1 VGRILIATWVLSA
14 AATSFGQVY
23 ASIRAKVLDEK
34 DEPVRG
40 AIVEAMPTG
49 GISGAI
55 PWCKSD
61 ESGSCAISPGSL
73 GSFTVT
79 ASKEEDGYP
88 KQTMYFYAA
97 VNSKPEIVILSH
109 EQPAQSTLVHLGK
122 KGGILIG
129 TVADAKTGKPLNANA
144 EFRWVSDPRIFL
156 SGSGLTNAR
165 FRILVPPDVAVTMV
179 VSLDGYENWSYSL
192 GRGELRN
199 AILLRPGEELAL
211 DLRLRPK
218 GE

>member
-1 VGRILIATWVLSA
+1 MGRILIATWVLSA

-61 ESGSCAISPGSL
+61 ESGSCAISPGNL

>member
-23 ASIRAKVLDEK
+23 ASIRAKVLDGQ

-49 GISGAI
+49 GISGTI

-61 ESGSCAISPGSL
+61 ESGSCAISPGNL

-179 VSLDGYENWSYSL
+179 VLLDGYENWSYSL

-199 AILLRPGEELAL
+199 AILLSPGEELAL
-211 DLRLRPK
+211 DVRLRPK

>member
-23 ASIRAKVLDEK
+23 ASIRAKVLDGQ

-49 GISGAI
+49 GISGTI

-61 ESGSCAISPGSL
+61 ESGSCAISPGNL

-211 DLRLRPK
+211 DVRLRPK

>member
-40 AIVEAMPTG
+40 AIVEAVPTG

-61 ESGSCAISPGSL
+61 ESGSCAISPGNL

-211 DLRLRPK
+211 DVRLRPK